1 MEMIN
6 TQSNDH
12 IPGVEVAFF
21 ILHFFTEENQL
32 NLEDPPWHKGFR
44 AANNTAEV
52 HQASAFSAEITLT
65 LENQDLT
72 ADYSSDPVLCQTKI
86 WQLNFDQQAQYIFTN
101 PMQALRRKIVVD
113 EGFTN
118 GHLFGDFKDTK
129 QVGNYPLPQDLE
141 IVFYANWLGNYGDLI
156 LHASGFAWDG
166 KGYAFTG
173 PSGVG
178 KSTLAGLLKDEPGVT
193 VLGEDQLVLR
203 LLGDTFWIFGT
214 PWHENRSLC
223 SPIGVPL
230 EKLFFLEKNYE
241 NSLNRISPLQGVT
254 NLLQTAFIPYYRPEV
269 VKKILDRL
277 SILSQTIS
285 FNRISYV
292 IGDDVLSRILV

>member
-6 TQSNDH
+6 AQRNDH

-21 ILHFFTEENQL
+21 RLHISTVENRF
-32 NLEDPPWHKGFR
+32 NLEDPPWHKGFQV
-44 AANNTAEV
+44 ADNTAEV
-52 HQASAFSAEITLT
+52 HQTSAFYADITLT

-72 ADYSSDPVLCQTKI
+72 ADISPEPVLCQTKI
-86 WQLNFDQQAQYIFTN
+86 WQLNLDPQSQYVFTN
-101 PMQALRRKIVVD
+101 PMQSLRRKLVVD
-113 EGFTN
+113 EGFTK
-118 GHLFGDFKDTK
+118 GRLLGDFKNPS
-129 QVGNYPLPQDLE
+129 QFGNYPMPQDLE
-141 IVFYANWLGNYGDLI
+141 IVFYANWLGTYGDLI
-156 LHASGFAWDG
+156 LHASGFALDG
-166 KGYAFTG
+166 KGYAFAG

-223 SPIGVPL
+223 SPMGVPL
-230 EKLFFLEKNYE
+230 EKLFILEKNGD
-241 NSLNRISPLQGVT
+241 NSLNQMSPLQGVT

-277 SILSQTIS
+277 CLLSQAIPI
-285 FNRISYV
+285 NQISYV
-292 IGDDVLSRILV
+292 IGDDVLSRILA

>member
-1 MEMIN
+1 M
-6 TQSNDH
+6 
-12 IPGVEVAFF
+12 
-21 ILHFFTEENQL
+21 
-32 NLEDPPWHKGFR
+32 EDPPWHKGFR

-113 EGFTN
+113 ESFTN

-166 KGYAFTG
+166 KGYASTG

-178 KSTLAGLLKDEPGVT
+178 KSTLAGLLKDEPGHRFGGRSIGLEIAGRHLLDFWHT
-193 VLGEDQLVLR
+193 LARKQIFVL
-203 LLGDTFWIFGT
+203 
-214 PWHENRSLC
+214 PNRSA
-223 SPIGVPL
+223 IGKAVFP
-230 EKLFFLEKNYE
+230 
-241 NSLNRISPLQGVT
+241 
-254 NLLQTAFIPYYRPEV
+254 
-269 VKKILDRL
+269 
-277 SILSQTIS
+277 
-285 FNRISYV
+285 
-292 IGDDVLSRILV
+292 